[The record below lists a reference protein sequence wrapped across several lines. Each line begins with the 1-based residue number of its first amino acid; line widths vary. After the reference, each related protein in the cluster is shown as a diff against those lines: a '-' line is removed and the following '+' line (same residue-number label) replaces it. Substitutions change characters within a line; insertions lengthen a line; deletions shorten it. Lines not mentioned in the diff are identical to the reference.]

1 MGSIPTSRVEEILQ
15 SKIDGTAYDRPP
27 LSRVE
32 ALLLE
37 LDAGG
42 GGTTDYNQLINKPT
56 LNGRVLEGDLVSKDV
71 DVEGDYDTTYVPE
84 DEHIVISQ
92 DQINAVLHN

>member
-1 MGSIPTSRVEEILQ
+1 MSLTIPTSRVEAILR
-15 SKIDGTAYDRPP
+15 SKIDETTYDKPP

-42 GGTTDYNQLINKPT
+42 GGTVDYNQLENKPSI
-56 LNGRVLEGDLVSKDV
+56 NSHVLVGNLSADDLDIGGYNDV
-71 DVEGDYDTTYVPE
+71 QYDSE
-84 DEHIVISQ
+84 DE
-92 DQINAVLHN
+92 NLHLQN